1 MLFGRSMKKILAARG
16 YKHRAEDNDFSRQGD
31 YARNLQ
37 YTFSKEFVGQDEKV
51 IDVVFLSAD
60 MYSEQIVIGFFRENV
75 SIENG
80 IIENGSITI
89 PLAKFS
95 LEEFEKKLDR
105 LISKEPSLKKHF
117 GDSEAF

>member
-75 SIENG
+75 SVENG